1 MITKEN
7 KKRVI
12 GALKEK
18 SSLYPSAAKM
28 AVALGINPAQLSRI
42 KKGETEKVLSDAQW
56 ISIARRLDVE
66 LGTRTELVPA
76 KTDVFNIITAHL
88 TACQQNSISGLL
100 CDHADIGKTYTARHY
115 VKNTKNAVYI
125 DCSQNKRKQPF
136 VRAIAREFG
145 VGHTGKYKD
154 VYDDLVFY
162 LRSLSD
168 PLIIIDEAGDL
179 SYEAF
184 LELKALWNAT
194 EYSCGWY
201 MMGADGLKAKID
213 RAINSKKVGYAEIFS
228 RYGNRYQKITPDGRD
243 ELSNWR
249 KAQVATIAKTNGVSN
264 IQQLYGK
271 TQGSLRRIYIEIQK
285 MKTLQQ

>member
-1 MITKEN
+1 MISKEN

-76 KTDVFNIITAHL
+76 QTDVFNIITAHL
-88 TACQQNSISGLL
+88 KACQQNSISGLL
-100 CDHADIGKTYTARHY
+100 CDHADIGKTYTAKYY
-115 VKNTKNAVYI
+115 VKNNPNAVYI
-125 DCSQNKRKQPF
+125 DCSQNKRKQQF

-162 LRSLSD
+162 LRSLPN

-201 MMGADGLKAKID
+201 MMGADGLKAKIE
-213 RAINSKKVGYAEIFS
+213 RAINNKKVGYAEIFS
-228 RYGNRYQKITPDGRD
+228 RYGNRYQKITPDGRE
-243 ELSNWR
+243 ELDNWR
-249 KAQVATIAKTNGVSN
+249 KAQVATIAKANGVTN
-264 IQQLYGK
+264 IQQLFGK